1 LAEDRQEKAMNCTYG
16 ASALLI
22 GAVLALNCTPTV
34 AQIQPGRI
42 YAGGEQISDPSLGL
56 RLTLPSGWRGS
67 LSPDGES
74 FVLES
79 EAGGGYLLVIGD
91 EISEAEARQQLAS
104 PMDLGGGVVLTP
116 SGAVRDVASGHLT
129 ANYSVSGAQTEFVG
143 MVDVRLTQSGLGVAF
158 ILLSPPGAAET
169 HLGSMREFAFS
180 LGVTEQTLQSAGGDD
195 AWEPFLRG
203 LYLARY
209 YTATGYTE
217 STELWLCS
225 NGTFYYDSQGGGFG
239 GGASGAVQATDG
251 GRWSATGAGATG
263 SLLLE
268 WSNGERSSMSLEY
281 DYEQNRVFV
290 NGDRM
295 LRGENE
301 RCQ

>member
-1 LAEDRQEKAMNCTYG
+1 MNRICRAPAWLTVMI
-16 ASALLI
+16 LLLTAAP
-22 GAVLALNCTPTV
+22 GV

-42 YAGGEQISDPSLGL
+42 YTGGEQIGDPGLGL
-56 RLTLPSGWRGS
+56 RLTLPAGWKGS

-74 FVLES
+74 FVLQS
-79 EAGGGYLLVIGD
+79 DAGGGYLVVIGD
-91 EISEAEARQQLAS
+91 EISEAEARQQLAE

-116 SGAVRDVASGHLT
+116 AGAVQDVASGHLS
-129 ANYSVSGAQTEFVG
+129 ADYSVSGAQTEYVG
-143 MVDVRLTQSGLGVAF
+143 MVDVRLTQAGLGVAF
-158 ILLSPPGAAET
+158 ILLSPPAAAET
-169 HLGSMREFAFS
+169 HLESMREFAFS
-180 LGVTEQTLQSAGGDD
+180 LGVTEQTVQSAGGDD

-225 NGTFYYDSQGGGFG
+225 NGVFYYDSQGGGFG
-239 GGASGAVQATDG
+239 GGASGAVQTTSG
-251 GRWSATGAGATG
+251 GQWSATGAGATG
-263 SLLLE
+263 TLMLQ
-268 WSNGERSSMSLEY
+268 WSNGQRSSMPLEY

-290 NGDRM
+290 NGERM
-295 LRGENE
+295 LRGGNE